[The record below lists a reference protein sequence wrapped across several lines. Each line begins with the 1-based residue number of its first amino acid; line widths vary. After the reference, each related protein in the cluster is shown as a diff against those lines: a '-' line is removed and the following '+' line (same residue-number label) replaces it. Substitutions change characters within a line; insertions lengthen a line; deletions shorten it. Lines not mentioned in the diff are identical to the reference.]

1 MTKDELAKVVWGK
14 LEIDYKKAKLAVDTL
29 FSLLKESL
37 VENEDVEIR
46 GFGKFTI
53 RSKNSR
59 IGRNP
64 RTGVEVEITARK
76 VITFKSSKV
85 LRNAL
90 CDKS

>member
-1 MTKDELAKVVWGK
+1 MTKDELAKIVWGK
-14 LEIDYKKAKLAVDTL
+14 LDIDYKKAKCSVDTL
-29 FSLLKESL
+29 IKLLVDTIQDS
-37 VENEDVEIR
+37 EDVEIR

-53 RSKNSR
+53 REKSSR

-76 VITFKSSKV
+76 VVTFKSSKV

-90 CDKS
+90 ED